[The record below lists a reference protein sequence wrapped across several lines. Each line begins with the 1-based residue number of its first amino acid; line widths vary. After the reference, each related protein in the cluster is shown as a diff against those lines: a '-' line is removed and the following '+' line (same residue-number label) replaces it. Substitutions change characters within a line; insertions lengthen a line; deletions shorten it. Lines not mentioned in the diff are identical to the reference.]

1 MPADGPRTEFPWW
14 VVYTRHQHEKAVA
27 GALAAKGHEV
37 FLPLYASLRKWKDR
51 RKAITLPLFPCY
63 VFVRGAQDRRLSV
76 VTTPGV
82 YMMLTKGDSPAVIPE
97 DEIEAIRRAHEGQ
110 MNIEPH
116 PFLKCGQRVRVKCGT
131 LEGVEGILVRVRNLF
146 RLVLSVE
153 ILNKSVAVEIDASSV
168 EAIHERKPNASVK
181 GRFMQPAREPDFAIG
196 GQVGYAM
203 SAGIRIWQEPERG
216 MY

>member
-1 MPADGPRTEFPWW
+1 MLADGRSTEFPWW

-51 RKAITLPLFPCY
+51 RKTITLPLFPCY
-63 VFVRGAQDRRLSV
+63 VFVRGAQDRRLSI
-76 VTTPGV
+76 VTTSSV
-82 YMMLTKGDSPAVIPE
+82 HMMLTKGDAPAVVPE
-97 DEIEAIRRAHEGQ
+97 DEIEAIRRSLEGR

-116 PFLKCGQRVRVKCGT
+116 PFLKCGQRVRVKHGV

-153 ILNKSVAVEIDASSV
+153 ILNQSVAVEIDASSV
-168 EAIHERKPNASVK
+168 ELVCDGKPDALVN
-181 GRFMQPAREPDFAIG
+181 GRFMQPVQEPDFAIG
-196 GQVGYAM
+196 RQGGFAT
-203 SAGIRIWQEPERG
+203 SAGIRILREPERG
-216 MY
+216 M